1 MNPIKRKQME
11 EKLAAAEAAVP
22 QLEAAI
28 TAAESELADFVSV
41 EITRQ
46 LTEEL
51 NTLRRKHASALEKW
65 ESICAELDAED
76 QFKIGSSS

>member
-11 EKLAAAEAAVP
+11 DKFAAAEAAVP

-28 TAAESELADFVSV
+28 AAAESELAEFVSV

-51 NTLRRKHASALEKW
+51 NTLRRKHASALEEW
-65 ESICAELDAED
+65 EALSAQLEA
-76 QFKIGSSS
+76 